1 MKTIDV
7 NGHPVITM
15 GQTLTCAE
23 TGKQF
28 IAERDG
34 CSVNYAWGSNNEIF
48 SDEGVDIREKRGLL
62 DRAKP
67 FYCYLSCD
75 GKTVGGWKGNVLGN
89 VTILG
94 RGRVGFAR
102 SGYYVRVTDIHG
114 GKWYGKNAGLGMCI
128 TLRPIKGSV

>member
-7 NGHPVITM
+7 NGRPVITT
-15 GQTLTCAE
+15 GQTITCAE

-48 SDEGVDIREKRGLL
+48 SDDGVNIREKRELL

-75 GKTVGGWKGNVLGN
+75 GKTVGGWKGNVLGR
-89 VTILG
+89 VERLTH
-94 RGRVGFAR
+94 GRVGFAR
-102 SGYYVRVTDIHG
+102 NGCYVSVTDIHG

-128 TLRPIKGSV
+128 TLRPTKGSV